1 MDGIGTVADPQAN
14 SNVVLRDEASGAV
27 VLYDPLA
34 RQLSIYQHRAP
45 TPNGPNRVVTSPA
58 LAERPPIP
66 RHESFEPFAC
76 PYCHRPFE
84 QAQSPRHTDE
94 RARQTRASFID
105 QGYFRL
111 LATST
116 QNTPTDSLP
125 PTPSTT
131 SSPRRPSFSDEG
143 FNQGYFSRFFTITRE
158 LGRGARGVVLLVTHT
173 LMSLNLGSFAVKR
186 IPIGEDHAHLLQVL
200 HEVHLLR
207 RSLRNEYLVQYY
219 HVWMERGRVGLGGG
233 VVPVL
238 YVLQEF
244 VGGGDLEEYVLKR
257 NHVMVEETI
266 EEIKARRRRRSKGT
280 ITPPHEEDIRPDG
293 LELRE
298 ILSFFHDILTGLA
311 YLHSHG
317 VIHHDLKPS
326 NVLVSLEAHPS
337 AIPKVL
343 ISDFGEVQLV
353 GEGRSGTGY
362 TGTQG
367 YRAPEVAVRGGE
379 TGTGSDVYSLGR
391 VLHFLIH
398 ADPEVPKPGRVVPVE
413 LERIMDRLL
422 AVRPEDRPSCQELLE
437 VMEGGMEGDI
447 DGLRARSPRER
458 GRRGSQVEELSD
470 SPNTSVEEK
479 RNLEENAEEVSAL
492 VLRPPTEL
500 VQVDE
505 QPKRQTALTLPGIPN
520 PANIVQ
526 AAVFFLKVASLLYP
540 CSPYTP
546 SSMLAYPLL
555 MLSATDLMLCDTRSS
570 IVLFAVHVCVLG
582 MAINFDMMCAT
593 R

>member
-1 MDGIGTVADPQAN
+1 MDGNDTVADPHAN

-34 RQLSIYQHRAP
+34 RQLSVYQHRAP
-45 TPNGPNRVVTSPA
+45 APNGPDRALTSPV
-58 LAERPPIP
+58 LAERPPLP
-66 RHESFEPFAC
+66 QHESFDPFAC

-84 QAQSPRHTDE
+84 QPQSHRHTGE
-94 RARQTRASFID
+94 RARQTRESFID

-116 QNTPTDSLP
+116 QNTPTDSQP
-125 PTPSTT
+125 PTPSAT
-131 SSPRRPSFSDEG
+131 SRRPSFSDEG

-219 HVWMERGRVGLGGG
+219 HVWMERARVGLGGG
-233 VVPVL
+233 IVPVL

-244 VGGGDLEEYVLKR
+244 VGGGDLEQLVLKR

-280 ITPPHEEDIRPDG
+280 ITPPHEEELQPNG
-293 LELRE
+293 LELGE
-298 ILSFFHDILTGLA
+298 ILSFFHDILTGLS

-326 NVLVSLEAHPS
+326 NILVSLEAHPS
-337 AIPKVL
+337 GIPKVL

-398 ADPEVPKPGRVVPVE
+398 ADPETPRPGRVVPLE
-413 LERIMDRLL
+413 LERILERLL
-422 AVRPEDRPSCQELLE
+422 AEQPEDRPSCQELLD
-437 VMEGGMEGDI
+437 VMEGGVELDI
-447 DGLRARSPRER
+447 DGSPRER
-458 GRRGSQVEELSD
+458 ARRGSQVEELSD
-470 SPNTSVEEK
+470 SPNTSVEER
-479 RNLEENAEEVSAL
+479 RNLEGKSEEVSAL
-492 VLRPPTEL
+492 VLRPPMKL
-500 VQVDE
+500 VQLDE
-505 QPKRQTALTLPGIPN
+505 QSTRQTEPMLPRIADIVRAAL
-520 PANIVQ
+520 
-526 AAVFFLKVASLLYP
+526 FFLKVTSLLYP

-555 MLSATDLMLCDTRSS
+555 MLGATDLMLSDTRAS
-570 IVLFAVHVCVLG
+570 IVLSIVHMCILGVAVT
-582 MAINFDMMCAT
+582 FDVICAG